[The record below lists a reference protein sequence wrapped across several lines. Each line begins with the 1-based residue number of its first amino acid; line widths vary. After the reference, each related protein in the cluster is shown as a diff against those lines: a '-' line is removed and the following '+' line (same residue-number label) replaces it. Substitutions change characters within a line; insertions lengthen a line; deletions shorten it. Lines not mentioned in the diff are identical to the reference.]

1 MNSKPEPASA
11 TGSAL
16 ALSVLY
22 VQEIALLLAKIRRMV
37 YIAVGASVV
46 LMATPILVLSGLTQS
61 VEEFVPFEEELL
73 AGLVLVVLII
83 PTAAYFALRSTKT
96 MDRWQ
101 NRFDGLAYALRFEA
115 QKPQGE
121 TPAIRLANQALGALN
136 PSLGEVEPALDAKNF
151 TNCKLGSES
160 YEVVIPD
167 GVTKK
172 LSDHRGAIVAK
183 RFEGKPVLAKDLT
196 DLMFRLRSSGVR
208 LWRVLVVSDR
218 EFPPETSDYHASL
231 MDRSAFPIDL
241 VEETDLGFSVV
252 SLGS

>member
-1 MNSKPEPASA
+1 MNFKAESASA

-46 LMATPILVLSGLTQS
+46 LMATPILVLSGFTQS

-83 PTAAYFALRSTKT
+83 PTAAYFALRSTKV

-101 NRFDGLAYALRFEA
+101 NRLDGLAYALRFES

-121 TPAIRLANQALGALN
+121 NPTIRLANQTLRALN
-136 PSLGEVEPALDAKNF
+136 PSLDEVEPTLDAKDF

-160 YEVVIPD
+160 YEVVIPGD
-167 GVTKK
+167 VTKK
-172 LSDHRGAIVAK
+172 LSGHRGAIVAK
-183 RFEGKPVLAKDLT
+183 RFEGKPVFAKDLT
-196 DLMFRLRSSGVR
+196 DLMSKLRFSGVS

-231 MDRSAFPIDL
+231 IGRSGFPIDL
-241 VEETDLGFSVV
+241 VEETHLGFSVV
-252 SLGS
+252 SLGG